1 MLLSAA
7 QEPHIESLCEEILL
21 NEEPNVPFRRSRKR
35 YYQIDADLQ
44 SQVEVGWRLSR
55 VLVCI
60 IYEQGN
66 SNNFEHIRLFFRIL
80 YSIIM
85 LRYASDRFQSSNGR
99 R

>member
-44 SQVEVGWRLSR
+44 SQVEVGWSFQEFSFASFMSKATRT
-55 VLVCI
+55 
-60 IYEQGN
+60 
-66 SNNFEHIRLFFRIL
+66 IL
-80 YSIIM
+80 NIFDYFSEYYI
-85 LRYASDRFQSSNGR
+85 Q
-99 R
+99 